1 MKRRIRRAGL
11 LTLLCLLL
19 PVLAACGG
27 GSAPEYPELAEIP
40 EVETASQEN
49 SLIRLSYDPEKWIGQ
64 PMTDPMLFLYV
75 ETLGD
80 AFSVNINVQ
89 YSGEFDRPLDE
100 ELMEELV
107 QAIEQEHPA
116 DIETAQMYRVQDAP
130 VICLES
136 STTITDELLDLMIA
150 EGGWSEGWIESIG
163 GRDVLLGES
172 NRTITVYAVKEERLF
187 IYTGSYV
194 EERHAQPL
202 QEALALAIATT
213 EWVGP

>member
-1 MKRRIRRAGL
+1 MRKQRIQRAGL
-11 LTLLCLLL
+11 LALLCLLL
-19 PVLAACGG
+19 PVLTACGG
-27 GSAPEYPELAEIP
+27 NAPEYPVLAEIP

-49 SLIRLSYDPEKWIGQ
+49 SLIRLSYDPETWIGQ
-64 PMTDPMLFLYV
+64 PMTDPLFLLYG
-75 ETLGD
+75 ETLEE

-89 YSGEFDRPLDE
+89 YSGEFDRALDGKM
-100 ELMEELV
+100 MEELV

-136 STTITDELLDLMIA
+136 TTTITDELLDLMIA
-150 EGGWSEGWIESIG
+150 EGGWSEGWLESIG
-163 GRDVLLGES
+163 GRDVLLGQS

-194 EERHAQPL
+194 EEDHAQPL
-202 QEALALAIATT
+202 KEALALAVATT